1 MRPHGDASRRV
12 PIDGRQIEC
21 RTIGEAG
28 PSSPVLV
35 FLHEGLGSVS
45 MWRGF
50 PDRLC
55 AEVGLP
61 GLVYS
66 RPGHGSSDPTTG
78 PYSPG
83 FMHDEATGT
92 LPAVLRAFDIRQ
104 PVLFGHSDGASIA
117 LIHAG
122 AYPDVARAVVALA
135 PHLFVEPVCVES
147 IAAVTLDF
155 RDTDLRSR
163 LARHHGDVDGMFR
176 RWSDVW
182 LSEAFAT
189 WNIEPEV
196 AASRCPILA
205 VQGEDDQYGTM
216 RQIERIAEL
225 RPGTHLLKLAA
236 CRHSPQ
242 FDRPDEVIAATGEF
256 LRGLRLAAD
265 SPRT

>member
-1 MRPHGDASRRV
+1 MKPHGDASRRV

-78 PYSPG
+78 LYSPG

-122 AYPDVARAVVALA
+122 AAGRPVAGLALMA
-135 PHLFVEPVCVES
+135 PHVIVEDLSVAS
-147 IAAVTLDF
+147 IEAAKVAWRT
-155 RDTDLRSR
+155 TDLRAR
-163 LARHHGDVDGMFR
+163 LARHHDDVDRAFTGWNDIWLHPDFR
-176 RWSDVW
+176 
-182 LSEAFAT
+182 A
-189 WNIEPEV
+189 WNIEDEV
-196 AASRCPILA
+196 RGVRCPVLA
-205 VQGEDDQYGTM
+205 IQGEDDEYGTM
-216 RQIERIAEL
+216 EQVERIARLVPDTEL
-225 RPGTHLLKLAA
+225 VRLAD
-236 CRHSPQ
+236 CRHSPHRDQ
-242 FDRPDEVIAATGEF
+242 PQAVLDALVAFVDRLP
-256 LRGLRLAAD
+256 
-265 SPRT
+265 